1 MLLADFIR
9 EGTRSLG
16 SLYPENEAH
25 GIVMMLCGALLGT
38 KSYTH
43 IVEPGTVV
51 EPRALA
57 ALEAAMGRLRD
68 GEPVQY
74 VLGFAEFCGFRFR
87 VTPDVLIPR
96 QETEQ
101 LVREAVEDAARL
113 RRMRSPY
120 GRGAAPVRVLDLCT
134 GSGCIAWSVAL
145 LAPGTEVVGVDVS
158 EGALS
163 VANGQD
169 FSKELS
175 SRGAV
180 RPVFVKADV
189 LDTEQDF
196 PYGPFDL
203 ILSNPPYLTDL
214 ERPLMHRNVLEN
226 EPGLALFV
234 PGSDPLLF
242 YSAIARWSVRFLLP
256 EGRGLTEINERL
268 GGETEEVFRSSGFHH
283 TLVRK
288 DVFDRNRFVLY
299 SKNTL

>member
-145 LAPGTEVVGVDVS
+145 MAPGTEVVGVDVS

-226 EPGLALFV
+226 EQSIGKCYV
-234 PGSDPLLF
+234 
-242 YSAIARWSVRFLLP
+242 SAFICIAVDNLSCCSCGNRCCCS
-256 EGRGLTEINERL
+256 
-268 GGETEEVFRSSGFHH
+268 RSSCS
-283 TLVRK
+283 R
-288 DVFDRNRFVLY
+288 LY
-299 SKNTL
+299 CGSCCLRSGSRLNSGSFAVGKLAADDSAAYS

>member
-145 LAPGTEVVGVDVS
+145 MAPGTEVVGVDVS

>member
-16 SLYPENEAH
+16 SLYPEREAH
-25 GIVMMLCGALLGT
+25 GIVLMLCEALLGT

-51 EPRALA
+51 EPGAMEALG
-57 ALEAAMGRLRD
+57 AAMARLRD

-101 LVREAVEDAARL
+101 LVREAVEEAARL

-145 LAPGTEVVGVDVS
+145 LAPGTEVVAVDVS
-158 EGALS
+158 EAALA
-163 VANGQD
+163 VARGQD
-169 FSKELS
+169 FAHELKA
-175 SRGAV
+175 RGAAAPLFV
-180 RPVFVKADV
+180 RADV

-196 PYGPFDL
+196 DHGSFDI
-203 ILSNPPYLTDL
+203 ILSNPPYLTES
-214 ERPLMHRNVLEN
+214 ERPLMHRNVVEH

-234 PGSDPLLF
+234 SGSDPLVF
-242 YSAIARWSVRFLLP
+242 HRAIARWSGRFLGP

-268 GGETEEVFRSSGFHH
+268 GGETEEVFRSSGFPH

-288 DVFDRNRFVLY
+288 DIFDRNRFVLY
-299 SKNTL
+299 SKIAL

>member
-74 VLGFAEFCGFRFR
+74 VLGFADFCGFRFR

-145 LAPGTEVVGVDVS
+145 MVPGTEVVGVDVS

-163 VANGQD
+163 VASGQD

-268 GGETEEVFRSSGFHH
+268 GRETEEVFRSSGFHH

>member
-16 SLYPENEAH
+16 SLYPESEAH

-51 EPRALA
+51 EPKALA

-158 EGALS
+158 DAALS
-163 VANGQD
+163 IARGQD
-169 FSKELS
+169 FAKELS

-180 RPVFVKADV
+180 PPVFVKADV

-196 PYGPFDL
+196 PYGPFDMV
-203 ILSNPPYLTDL
+203 LSNPPYLTES
-214 ERPLMHRNVLEN
+214 ERPLMHRNVLEH

-242 YSAIARWSVRFLLP
+242 HAAIARWSVRFLEP
-256 EGRGLTEINERL
+256 DGRGLTEINERL
-268 GGETEEVFRSSGFHH
+268 GAETQEVFRSSGFPH

-299 SKNTL
+299 SKNAL

>member
-1 MLLADFIR
+1 MLLSDFIR

-158 EGALS
+158 DGALS
-163 VANGQD
+163 VARGQD

-180 RPVFVKADV
+180 QPVFVKADV

-203 ILSNPPYLTDL
+203 ILSNPPYLTDQ

-226 EPGLALFV
+226 EPELALFV